1 MSGGSLAD
9 ENASSRGATIR
20 SGSVTLGEAC
30 AHDSEPFNIG
40 GLEVVAL
47 RTRVVWLD
55 LKRTAYPALVVCEY
69 DDEVG

>member
-1 MSGGSLAD
+1 MSGGSLAY

-30 AHDSEPFNIG
+30 AHEGEPFNIG

-47 RTRVVWLD
+47 RAWVVWLD